1 MLSSAQACVCQNV
14 RMSNKKPVWIKVT
27 EWARHGHA
35 KAGSVCWGQVQL
47 QKYFS
52 LAYYYWWPCKV
63 EELSLPLKENNWSM
77 AEHYQASLIQ
87 ASVDLE
93 IMMTTGYSSFPK
105 TA

>member
-1 MLSSAQACVCQNV
+1 
-14 RMSNKKPVWIKVT
+14 
-27 EWARHGHA
+27 
-35 KAGSVCWGQVQL
+35 
-47 QKYFS
+47 
-52 LAYYYWWPCKV
+52 
-63 EELSLPLKENNWSM
+63 M